1 MKTKYERSYNI
12 CLTMLNKRGYQIV
25 SQDDDQ
31 IHALKQDGSP
41 LIVFFF
47 KEDKFNVKNIQI
59 YISQMKDMLLS
70 HAIIIYAENITSFTK
85 KIVRQSTDM
94 KFELFP
100 QTDLQYDITTHVLQP
115 KFEKLSTDAAM
126 LFKKKFGVKISKMR
140 KEDPIARFYCYN
152 KGDIV
157 RVTRKNEYVDYRIVK

>member
-1 MKTKYERSYNI
+1 METKYERSYNI

-25 SQDDDQ
+25 SQDDDR
-31 IHALKQDGSP
+31 IHAQKQDGSP
-41 LIVFFF
+41 VCVFFF

-59 YISQMKDMLLS
+59 YISLMKDMQLS

-94 KFELFP
+94 NFELFP
-100 QTDLQYDITTHVLQP
+100 QADLQYDITTHALQP
-115 KFEKLSTDAAM
+115 TFEKLSADDAET
-126 LFKKKFGVKISKMR
+126 FKKKFGVKISKMR

-157 RVTRKNEYVDYRIVK
+157 RVTRAAKYIDYRIVK